1 MGAIAKDISIN
12 VGLGIPVEYKGLKV
26 FPIKVRDFL
35 KFSDSYGILDIDK
48 SSIGNIEVIK
58 MSYLEY
64 LIYLILGNNEI
75 KQKFINI
82 IDLCFGIAYA
92 EEFKNKTDIPQDEL
106 LIENID
112 ENNFNLYINGR
123 NICLM
128 IKKNK
133 ARIILNNKELSASDF
148 DNLRK
153 IILYQNIEGYDDRP
167 MSNDFKRIV
176 TDYFALKNKGIK
188 NPTLE
193 YKVGVV
199 LSSSGYTH
207 EKIMDMPYRL
217 FEITFN
223 TIVSKYDYI
232 VNMIAVTQGAK
243 IDIDHWV
250 YKKDKDIYDD
260 IFSDANEYAK
270 QITSV

>member
-1 MGAIAKDISIN
+1 
-12 VGLGIPVEYKGLKV
+12 
-26 FPIKVRDFL
+26 
-35 KFSDSYGILDIDK
+35 
-48 SSIGNIEVIK
+48 
-58 MSYLEY
+58 
-64 LIYLILGNNEI
+64 
-75 KQKFINI
+75 
-82 IDLCFGIAYA
+82 
-92 EEFKNKTDIPQDEL
+92 
-106 LIENID
+106 
-112 ENNFNLYINGR
+112 
-123 NICLM
+123 
-128 IKKNK
+128 
-133 ARIILNNKELSASDF
+133 
-148 DNLRK
+148 
-153 IILYQNIEGYDDRP
+153 

-270 QITSV
+270 QFTSI

>member
-1 MGAIAKDISIN
+1 MGVIKDISVN

-26 FPIKVRDFL
+26 FPIKVKDFL
-35 KFSDSYGILDIDK
+35 RFSNSYDILDIDK
-48 SSIGNIEVIK
+48 SSVGDIEVIK

-64 LIYLILGNNEI
+64 LTYLILADNKI
-75 KQKFINI
+75 KEKFVNI
-82 IDLCFGIAYA
+82 IDLCFGVACDNDLL
-92 EEFKNKTDIPQDEL
+92 NKSDIQQDEL

-112 ENNFNLYINGR
+112 EESFSLYINGR

-128 IKKNK
+128 VKKNK
-133 ARIILNNKELSASDF
+133 AKIILNNKEFSASDF

-167 MSNDFKRIV
+167 MSNDFKRV
-176 TDYFALKNKGIK
+176 VAEYFELKNKGIK
-188 NPTLE
+188 SPTLE
-193 YKVGVV
+193 YKIGVV

-207 EKIMDMPYRL
+207 DKIMEMPYRL

-232 VNMIAVTQGAK
+232 INMIAVTQGAK

-250 YKKDKDIYDD
+250 YKKDKDVYDSV
-260 IFSDANEYAK
+260 FSDAETYAK